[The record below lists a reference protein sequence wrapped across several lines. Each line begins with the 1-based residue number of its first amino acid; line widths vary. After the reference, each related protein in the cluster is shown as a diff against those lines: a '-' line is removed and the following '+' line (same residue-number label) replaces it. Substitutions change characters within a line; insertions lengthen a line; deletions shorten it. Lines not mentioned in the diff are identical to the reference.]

1 MKGLK
6 SIIFSS
12 LAVMALA
19 CNPRQEIN
27 DLDPATSG
35 KGAITFDLSLASYN
49 HPRAIL
55 RADEEILR
63 DKAMLNTINGLRVV
77 LYKDNDQGE
86 PGEVAYA
93 FNKDVNAFRGER
105 KGADLLNPDDT
116 AGIFSITGIDGI
128 EPANYTLYFFATPT
142 RALIQATQPGKDFA
156 EIKRPLMIDFTDK
169 FVTGEDMGFH
179 TVLYSSA
186 SNIDSPVKV
195 SEGDLFKSVASNPI
209 KLGGI
214 KLKALDGI
222 AIVKLDIDQAKQ
234 ASSGV
239 IIGKEKHYFYPDV
252 LNKSV
257 ILFPELDKDEEKNL
271 SIPKD
276 DNYDGMEGWSETQ
289 LAEAFQYNH
298 IMDDC
303 KTNILINDQ
312 ESFTDPI
319 ILPENT
325 TAPDLLSNR
334 VVTRIV
340 ARLNVMPTSQEEGFA
355 IEDKSSWFSY
365 KGKNYSWKKFE
376 KKYTAAATAKK
387 NGSTTTKEEK
397 TLLEIGLAINKALNK
412 GSIEPKYGD
421 ELPDVPANGYNSKDL
436 KIYKLGFSY
445 FSIPIRHYSDE
456 IAQSLK
462 TIGRY
467 GIVRNTLYLISI
479 TSITRI
485 GAPTYESLP
494 KETNYAA
501 AVTSDLSID
510 FEDRNLIKNEVDL

>member
-6 SIIFSS
+6 SIIFAS

-19 CNPRQEIN
+19 CNSRQEIN

-35 KGAITFDLSLASYN
+35 KGAISFDLNLSSYN

-55 RADEEILR
+55 RTDEEILK

-93 FNKDVNAFRGER
+93 FDKDVNVFRGVR

-116 AGIFSITGIDGI
+116 AGVLSVTGIDGI
-128 EPANYTLYFFATPT
+128 EPANYTLYFFATPSK
-142 RALIQATQPGKDFA
+142 ALIQATQPGKDFA

-169 FVTGEDMGFH
+169 FIEGQDMGYH
-179 TVLYSSA
+179 RVLYSSA
-186 SNIDSPVKV
+186 SNIDSPIKV
-195 SEGDLFKSVASNPI
+195 SERDLFKSVASNPI

-214 KLKALDGI
+214 TLRALDGI
-222 AIVKLDIDQAKQ
+222 AIVKLDIDQSKQ

-239 IIGKEKHYFYPDV
+239 IIGKEEHYFYPDV

-257 ILFPELDKDEEKNL
+257 ILFPKLDKDAEKNL

-276 DNYDGMEGWSETQ
+276 DNYEGMEGWSETR
-289 LAEAFQYNH
+289 LAEAFQYNP
-298 IMDDC
+298 IIGVS
-303 KTNILINDQ
+303 KTNNLINGQ
-312 ESFTDPI
+312 KSFTEPI

-334 VVTRIV
+334 VVTRLV
-340 ARLNVMPTSQEEGFA
+340 ARLNVMPTSQEESFA

-365 KGKNYSWKKFE
+365 KGKNYSWMKFE
-376 KKYTAAATAKK
+376 KKYAAAATANK

-412 GSIEPKYGD
+412 ESTEPKYGD
-421 ELPDVPANGYNSKDL
+421 KLPAVPAEGYDSKDL
-436 KIYKLGFSY
+436 KIYSTGFSY

-456 IAQSLK
+456 VAKSLK
-462 TIGRY
+462 SIGRY
-467 GIVRNTLYLISI
+467 GVVRNTLYLITI
-479 TSITRI
+479 TSITHI
-485 GAPTYESLP
+485 GAPTYDSLP